1 MFWKKKP
8 IANQG
13 NQEKAPFLIAWRT
26 EDSGMTV
33 NIDPSQI
40 ENPGAAGLILA
51 DLYRHFAR
59 ALAQTDKSQSE
70 EHASAEM
77 IAMFLAEL
85 KSPTDEGFGTIARN

>member
-1 MFWKKKP
+1 MLWKKKRLAKP
-8 IANQG
+8 TA
-13 NQEKAPFLIAWRT
+13 QEKAPFLIAWRT
-26 EDSGMTV
+26 DDGGMTV

-40 ENPGAAGLILA
+40 ESSGAGGLILA

-59 ALAQTDKSQSE
+59 ALAQTNKAKSE

-85 KSPTDEGFGTIARN
+85 IKSDR